1 MLCVCVC
8 VRPVGTIGARYI
20 TEMGSH
26 RFAKVCAM
34 FVYIYIEIFFLSSF
48 SLARLGEPKVKKKR
62 LCVYIEWFWSWW
74 WLNVYVAKPMTNKQA
89 KKTTFFVGDFFTC
102 WLNGRRIR
110 NTQFSFV
117 FLSRSFAFYS
127 VKKRRDCIYIVRF
140 NLEHIDSNNPRTFFL
155 LSFPFISYLSL
166 SISMALARGAV
177 VNNAY
182 KRQKRMLV
190 KSETL
195 HIGQVCS
202 KSKNQMLLS
211 WLAHHLCIKCSLCF
225 RVSLCLGRSLIK
237 QRIFL

>member
-1 MLCVCVC
+1 MCSPSGYDRCSVHNRNGFTSICKSLCHVCIYIYRNIFPLFIFSRSPRRAKSKEKKIVCLYWMILKLMMVKC
-8 VRPVGTIGARYI
+8 VRGQTDD
-20 TEMGSH
+20 E
-26 RFAKVCAM
+26 
-34 FVYIYIEIFFLSSF
+34 
-48 SLARLGEPKVKKKR
+48 
-62 LCVYIEWFWSWW
+62 
-74 WLNVYVAKPMTNKQA
+74 QA
-89 KKTTFFVGDFFTC
+89 SKKTTFFVGDFFTC

-127 VKKRRDCIYIVRF
+127 VKKGRDCIYIVRF